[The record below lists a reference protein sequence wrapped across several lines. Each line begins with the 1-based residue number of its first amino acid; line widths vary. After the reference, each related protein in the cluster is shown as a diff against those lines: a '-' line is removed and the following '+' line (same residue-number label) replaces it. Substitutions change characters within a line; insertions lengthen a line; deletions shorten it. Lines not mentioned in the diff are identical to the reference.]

1 MTSESEGPRF
11 SRPAPEPT
19 GPKATVGSSGSYDS
33 RFTTHDSQLLPLFA
47 PAAPD
52 RPIAYRHGRPVLL
65 AEFRQDVAAIIERLP
80 RGAFMIDLCEDRY
93 RFLAAYAAAAHVRH
107 TVLLP
112 PSRVEQIVAEVEAS
126 YAGSYRI
133 DDAMVDAAISWDPG
147 PGTRVSGRDR
157 EADESRSVSVPAN
170 HTIMIGFT
178 SGSTGEPQR
187 FPKLWGGVAAGAA
200 RNMAAIRSALGCD
213 DSTPLSVLA
222 TVPPQHMYGMEW
234 SVLLALIGGVAVH
247 SGRPLFPADIAQ
259 ALDEL
264 EPPRVLVATPVHLR
278 AIVQSAQRFPPVHL
292 VISATAPLDQP
303 LAAAVERKLGGRLLE
318 VFGSTE
324 TGAFASRRTADEA
337 TWRAYDGVAL
347 TPQPDGTVV
356 NAPWFT
362 GPVVLQDIVELQDE
376 GRFVVRGRNTDMI
389 EVAGKRGSLG
399 DLTRRLLAIEGVQ
412 DAVVFQPDADS
423 AATIRRV
430 AALVVAPRLTS
441 AKILE
446 QLASGVDPAFLPR
459 PLVIVDSL
467 PRNEVGKLP
476 REKLL
481 QALRRK

>member
-1 MTSESEGPRF
+1 
-11 SRPAPEPT
+11 
-19 GPKATVGSSGSYDS
+19 
-33 RFTTHDSQLLPLFA
+33 
-47 PAAPD
+47 
-52 RPIAYRHGRPVLL
+52 VLL

-133 DDAMVDAAISWDPG
+133 DDAMVDAAISSGLGARDSG
-147 PGTRVSGRDR
+147 LGRDR

-303 LAAAVERKLGGRLLE
+303 LAAAVERKLDGRLLE

-337 TWRAYDGVAL
+337 TWRAYDGVSL